1 MRTFLPFLLVAL
13 CVAPLAA
20 QEPAKKSDDLIAEK
34 LTAVKEAYVQ
44 DLTKAKEAVLKAFD
58 KRYEEIKALK
68 SLKLETQL
76 KQLEAVEAEKQAFEE
91 KDVPPTS
98 LYMKPAVSDYRLAL
112 KKAEGVLKA
121 GFDEAA
127 KAYRDKGDVKTAAA
141 VLAEYKEFLGTPVGN
156 AVLPKTFVIAVST
169 GMVIAPESNKE
180 GSKVKT
186 ADYSKTDDGQLW
198 KAVPTANGYC
208 HFEHVKTGLLL
219 SVSGKGRN
227 NGAEIVLAA
236 KDDKSTDFQEWKLTP
251 VQGKNLIKFV
261 NKNSGKVF
269 GVDNR
274 STKSGERILQW
285 DDENHAAEWFAL
297 IAPK

>member
-1 MRTFLPFLLVAL
+1 MRARFIPLVVAL
-13 CVAPLAA
+13 FALPLVA
-20 QEPAKKSDDLIAEK
+20 QEPAKQTDDPIAEK
-34 LTAVKEAYVQ
+34 
-44 DLTKAKEAVLKAFD
+44 LTKAKEAYIQDLGKAKEGVLKACD

-76 KQLEAVEAEKQAFEE
+76 KQLEAVEAEKKAFEE
-91 KDVPPTS
+91 NDTLPTS
-98 LYMKPAVSDYRLAL
+98 LALKVAVSDYRTAV
-112 KKAEGVLKA
+112 KKAETVLKV

-141 VLAEYKEFLGTPVGN
+141 VLAEFKEFIAAPAGSG
-156 AVLPKTFVIAVST
+156 APKTFVIAVST
-169 GMVIAPESNKE
+169 GMVIAPEANKE

-198 KAVPTANGYC
+198 KAVPTADGYC
-208 HFEHVKTGLLL
+208 HLEHVKTGLLL
-219 SVSGKGRN
+219 SVSGKGKN
-227 NGAEIVLAA
+227 NGAEIVLAKKDA
-236 KDDKSTDFQEWKLTP
+236 KGTDFQEWKTTP

-261 NKNSGKVF
+261 NKNSGKLF

-285 DDENHAAEWFAL
+285 DDENHAAEWFAVVT
-297 IAPK
+297 PK